1 MCKEINFKTVAEY
14 YSSTST
20 NWILQKLFDVNGKD
34 DTSSS
39 TCMPGTYTAK
49 LVYNEFVK
57 YIIANLI

>member
-49 LVYNEFVK
+49 LIYNEFK
-57 YIIANLI
+57 GP